1 MKRSWLYIGVML
13 AGVLQVLIHVGWN
26 RTFAPHMLSEFAVAA
41 AIGLLYLHVPNA
53 KRAVKSGA
61 TLGTILGLLFGIYQT
76 VNQVAFTEPDIVQA
90 LFSVLKSGTLGL
102 IGGAVIAWS
111 ELKFNPR
118 DASAAKTH
126 SQ

>member
-1 MKRSWLYIGVML
+1 MKRRWLYIGIVL

-26 RTFAPHMLSEFAVAA
+26 RMFAPHMLSEFAVAA
-41 AIGLLYLHVPNA
+41 AIGLLYLHVPDA

-61 TLGTILGLLFGIYQT
+61 TLGTILGLLFGIYQA
-76 VNQVAFTEPDIVQA
+76 VNQVAVMEPGIVKA
-90 LFSVLKSGTLGL
+90 FLIVLKSGSLGL

-118 DASAAKTH
+118 DAV
-126 SQ
+126 